1 MLRSTARRCN
11 CLMNILSGHVREI
24 VLLLF
29 PRSTRTEPLISLS
42 FNRKMPL
49 KRFHTGWWKKN
60 THQTIFL
67 SWPSFACNNKHLL
80 SGTEAEF
87 FIMKIMRMPGLCLVF
102 AGGDSLVSRFD

>member
-49 KRFHTGWWKKN
+49 KRFYTGWWKKN
-60 THQTIFL
+60 THRSEERRVGKEWRWWRWRYREEHRTGVGCRQERPTGQT
-67 SWPSFACNNKHLL
+67 
-80 SGTEAEF
+80 
-87 FIMKIMRMPGLCLVF
+87 R
-102 AGGDSLVSRFD
+102 